1 MLTEMNLNA
10 NNMPP
15 VNRTRAKGF
24 ARGQPVDR
32 RRPPRNQPNSEEN
45 SEDEDDVRYGVV
57 QPYDVGIT
65 YKGHD
70 NTYLFTWGSHKI
82 DMAPS
87 KRKTAPAKVKK
98 QSFLTVTK
106 SNTEF
111 VTDVKGAHEVYAL
124 VAKALMVEEEN
135 APTLFFP
142 FWFSEKDFREKTED
156 LCRLGLLCCQLLEL
170 QKSSGFVISL
180 YLSLSSSSSSTLA
193 SNFGLLKFYTETYR
207 DSPLFPCNQDQKWIL
222 FGESVL
228 KIV

>member
-1 MLTEMNLNA
+1 MSNFML
-10 NNMPP
+10 
-15 VNRTRAKGF
+15 K
-24 ARGQPVDR
+24 
-32 RRPPRNQPNSEEN
+32 
-45 SEDEDDVRYGVV
+45 
-57 QPYDVGIT
+57 I
-65 YKGHD
+65 
-70 NTYLFTWGSHKI
+70 HKI
-82 DMAPS
+82 NDLYY
-87 KRKTAPAKVKK
+87 K
-98 QSFLTVTK
+98 LK
-106 SNTEF
+106 SST
-111 VTDVKGAHEVYAL
+111 L
-124 VAKALMVEEEN
+124 Q
-135 APTLFFP
+135 LFFP